1 MNRIFAITTAS
12 DRVSTGGD
20 GRGEITFTVTNSSP
34 RNLRGQLRVRPLGS
48 TREEWLNVAGET
60 ERAFTPYATQQVV
73 VKVATPLGAPA
84 GKYQFRL
91 DAVSSINPDDFTEG
105 PTVDMEVEA
114 TEAPKKGFPWWIVAV
129 AAGVVILIGAGAWW
143 LWPSGGTKVVFE
155 DNFEEAPKGAWSQ
168 TKTET
173 SPNGKAKFLGQF
185 GTDTV
190 KLALNDLPPHKTVT
204 VNFDLYI
211 NNAWLGD
218 APERGGK
225 DEWGLK
231 LDDGEIL
238 IQTTFSNV
246 TGCSDSQPNCKMTR
260 QAYACKNGEDTS
272 NGCYSRGDD
281 ATFGAA
287 AVNSLG
293 YNAFPFL
300 NSRDSVYKI
309 KHTFSHDKSQL
320 ILNFFSKLSDGRSN
334 FQGVDK
340 RGWGLDNVRI
350 EAHSEELSEIL
361 AKGADGTKVVF
372 EDNFDEAPKGAWSQ
386 TKTETTP
393 NGKTKFLGQFESD
406 TVKLTLKDLPPHKIA
421 RIDFDLFIINTW
433 EGLDLSDGNGPDLL
447 TIYHGEEEP
456 GKQPNSPNARSAIND
471 MIFGSNSTVLL
482 FAAFSNLDDRKQ
494 SFTCEKGAYAAPF
507 CYFGREERATYGAA
521 EVASLGFKKAGCYRC
536 TDSVYKIKRVFAHD
550 KSQLTLNFV
559 GQLRERIKEAGN
571 EGWGLDNVRIE
582 VQ

>member
-12 DRVSTGGD
+12 DSVPTGGD
-20 GRGEITFTVTNSSP
+20 GRGEITFTVTNSSA
-34 RNLRGQLRVRPLGS
+34 RNLRGQIRVRPLGS
-48 TREEWLNVAGET
+48 TKEEWLKVAGET

-91 DAVSSINPDDFTEG
+91 DAVSASNADDLTEG
-105 PTVDMEVEA
+105 PTVDLEVGE
-114 TEAPKKGFPWWIVAV
+114 TEAPKKAFPWWIVAV

-173 SPNGKAKFLGQF
+173 TPNGKAKFLGQF

-204 VNFDLYI
+204 ANFDLYI
-211 NNAWLGD
+211 NNVWVGD
-218 APERGGK
+218 FAERGK
-225 DEWGLK
+225 DAWGLK
-231 LDDGEIL
+231 LDDGETL
-238 IQTTFSNV
+238 IHTTFSNV
-246 TGCSDSQPNCKMTR
+246 TGCSDSHPNCKMTR
-260 QAYACKNGEDTS
+260 QAYACKNGEDSS
-272 NGCYSRGDD
+272 NGCYARGED
-281 ATFGAA
+281 ATFGAV

-293 YNAFPFL
+293 YNAFPVL

-320 ILNFFSKLSDGRSN
+320 ILNFFSKLSDGN
-334 FQGVDK
+334 PQVQGVDK

-361 AKGADGTKVVF
+361 PKGADGTKVVF
-372 EDNFDEAPKGAWSQ
+372 EDNFEEAPKGAWSQ

-393 NGKTKFLGQFESD
+393 NGKAKFLGQFESD
-406 TVKLTLKDLPPHKIA
+406 TVKLTLNDLPPHKIA
-421 RIDFDLFIINTW
+421 RIDFDLYIINTW
-433 EGLDLSDGNGPDLL
+433 EGGDSTDGNGPDIL
-447 TIYHGEEEP
+447 TITHREEEP
-456 GKQPNSPNARSAIND
+456 GKQSTGSSRGDALREA
-471 MIFGSNSTVLL
+471 IFGSNSPFLL
-482 FAAFSNLDDRKQ
+482 IAAFSNLDDRKQ
-494 SFTCEKGAYAAPF
+494 SFACEKGAYAAPF
-507 CYFGREERATYGAA
+507 CYFGGEERATYGAA
-521 EVASLGFKKAGCYRC
+521 EVASLGFKKTGCYRC
-536 TDSVYKIKRVFAHD
+536 TDSVYKIKRVIAHD
-550 KSQLTLNFV
+550 KSQLSLTFV

-571 EGWGLDNVRIE
+571 EGWGLDNVRVEI
-582 VQ
+582 Q

>member
-1 MNRIFAITTAS
+1 MNRIFAITAAS
-12 DRVSTGGD
+12 DRVPTGGN
-20 GRGEITFTVTNSSP
+20 GRGEITFTVTNSSA

-48 TREEWLNVAGET
+48 TKEEWLNVAGET

-91 DAVSSINPDDFTEG
+91 DAVSTANPDDFTEG
-105 PTVDMEVEA
+105 PTVDLEVEP
-114 TEAPKKGFPWWIVAV
+114 TEAPKKPFPWWIVAV

-143 LWPSGGTKVVFE
+143 LWPSGGAIVVFE

-173 SPNGKAKFLGQF
+173 TPNGKAKFLGQF
-185 GTDTV
+185 GTDSV

-218 APERGGK
+218 AADRGK
-225 DEWGLK
+225 DMWGLRI
-231 LDDGEIL
+231 DDGETL
-238 IQTTFSNV
+238 IHTTFSNL
-246 TGCSDSQPNCKMTR
+246 TGCSDSKHNCKMTR
-260 QAYACKNGEDTS
+260 QAYACKNGEDSS
-272 NGCYSRGDD
+272 NGCYSRGED
-281 ATFGAA
+281 ATFGAM

-309 KHTFSHDKSQL
+309 KHTFTHDRSQL
-320 ILNFFSKLSDGRSN
+320 ILNFFSNLSNNSPDVQS
-334 FQGVDK
+334 VDK

-361 AKGADGTKVVF
+361 PRGADGIKVVF
-372 EDNFDEAPKGAWSQ
+372 EDNFEEAPKGAWSQ

-406 TVKLTLKDLPPHKIA
+406 AVKLTLNDLPPHKIA
-421 RIDFDLFIINTW
+421 RVEFDLYIINTW
-433 EGLDLSDGNGPDLL
+433 EGGDSADGNGPDFL
-447 TIYHGEEEP
+447 TIYHREEEP
-456 GKQPNSPNARSAIND
+456 AQQSTNTSRRDAMREA
-471 MIFGSNSTVLL
+471 IFGSNSRVLL
-482 FAAFSNLDDRKQ
+482 LAAFSNLDDHKQ
-494 SFTCEKGAYAAPF
+494 SFACEKGAFSAPF
-507 CYFGREERATYGAA
+507 CYFDREERATYGAA
-521 EVASLGFKKAGCYRC
+521 EVASLGFNKPGCYRC
-536 TDSVYKIKRVFAHD
+536 TDSVYKIKRVIAHD
-550 KSQLTLNFV
+550 QSRLSLTFV
-559 GQLRERIKEAGN
+559 GQLREKIKEAGN
-571 EGWGLDNVRIE
+571 EGWGLDNVRI
-582 VQ
+582 QIQ